1 MKVGIASD
9 HAGYELKQYI
19 IENLNEYNVSD
30 FGTDSNQSV
39 DYPDFAFNISKS
51 ISYKKNDFGII
62 ICGSGVG
69 VSITANKI
77 KGVRAANVFNVEMAR
92 LARQHNDAN
101 VLTLGARFIDKDIA
115 LAMVREFL
123 STQFEGGRHEARV
136 KKISSLTDC

>member
-9 HAGYELKQYI
+9 HAGYELKEYI
-19 IENLNEYNVSD
+19 KENLKDYTLSD
-30 FGTDSNQSV
+30 FGTDSTSSV
-39 DYPDFAFNISKS
+39 DYPDFAYNISKS
-51 ISYKKNDFGII
+51 ISFKKNDFGII

-101 VLTLGARFIDKDIA
+101 VLTLGARFIDKDVA
-115 LAMVREFL
+115 VEMVREFINAV
-123 STQFEGGRHEARV
+123 FEGGRHEARV